1 MARAARPGDIIMT
14 SSHLTRRAFAA
25 LGLAFAAPRA
35 GLAQAAWPDRPVRM
49 IVPFAP
55 GGAFDVVAR
64 AMAVYFPRFANG
76 HALQVDNRPGGGGTI
91 AGALAARERPDG
103 SAFMLA
109 DLAPNVVGDEMFRGL
124 SYDPR
129 TAFTPIV
136 HAVNIPT
143 VLVARP
149 GFAPRDIPG
158 VIAAARAEPG
168 RLTYSTPGAGNA
180 VQFMME
186 HFQRLTGTRMTH
198 VPYRSGAEAA
208 TALVRGD
215 VDLSFTSISSALPFL
230 QDGRARPIAVSVAA
244 RVASL
249 PDVPAIAETVPGFD
263 VAVWTG
269 VVAPAGMDPALVSR
283 ANAVFN
289 AVLAVPE
296 FRETLV
302 RVQAA
307 EVVGGTPEAFATHI
321 AAARDRW
328 TPIIRE
334 LGIRLE

>member
-1 MARAARPGDIIMT
+1 MT
-14 SSHLTRRAFAA
+14 RFGLPRRA
-25 LGLAFAAPRA
+25 LA
-35 GLAQAAWPDRPVRM
+35 GLAILLAVPRIARGQSSWPDRPVRL

-64 AMAVYFPRFANG
+64 AMAVQFPRFANG
-76 HALQVDNRPGGGGTI
+76 QTLQVDNRPGAGGTI

-103 SAFMLA
+103 YAFMLA
-109 DLAPNVVGDEMFRGL
+109 DLAPNVVGHEMFNGL

-136 HAVNIPT
+136 QAVNIPT

-149 GFAPRDIPG
+149 GFAPRDTAA
-158 VIAAARAEPG
+158 VLAAARAEPG

-186 HFQRLTGTRMTH
+186 HLQRLTGTRMTH

-230 QDGRARPIAVSVAA
+230 QDGRARPIAVSTAV

-249 PDVPAIAETVPGFD
+249 PDVPTIAETVPGFD

-269 VVAPAGMDPALVSR
+269 VVAPAGMAPELVARS
-283 ANAVFN
+283 NAVFN
-289 AVLAVPE
+289 QVLAVPE
-296 FRETLV
+296 LRDHLA

-307 EVVGGTPEAFATHI
+307 EVVGGTPEQFGAVI
-321 AAARDRW
+321 VAARDRW
-328 TPIIRE
+328 TPVIRG

>member
-1 MARAARPGDIIMT
+1 MIRFGLP
-14 SSHLTRRAFAA
+14 RRA
-25 LGLAFAAPRA
+25 LA
-35 GLAQAAWPDRPVRM
+35 GLAILLAVPRIARGQSSWPDRPVRL

-64 AMAVYFPRFANG
+64 AMAVQFPRFANG
-76 HALQVDNRPGGGGTI
+76 QTLQVDNRPGAGGTI

-103 SAFMLA
+103 YAFMLA
-109 DLAPNVVGDEMFRGL
+109 DLAPNVVGHEMFNGL

-136 HAVNIPT
+136 QAVNIPT

-149 GFAPRDIPG
+149 GFAPRDTAA
-158 VIAAARAEPG
+158 VLAAARAEPG

-186 HFQRLTGTRMTH
+186 HLQRLTGTRMTH

-230 QDGRARPIAVSVAA
+230 QDGRARPIAVSTAA

-249 PDVPAIAETVPGFD
+249 PDVATIAETVPGFD

-269 VVAPAGMDPALVSR
+269 VVAPAGMAPDLVARS
-283 ANAVFN
+283 NAVFN
-289 AVLAVPE
+289 QVLAAPE
-296 FRETLV
+296 LRDHLA

-307 EVVGGTPEAFATHI
+307 EVVGGTPEQFGAVI
-321 AAARDRW
+321 VAARERW
-328 TPIIRE
+328 TPVIRD

>member
-1 MARAARPGDIIMT
+1 MIDTTVARRGLAALALALGAGSARAQG
-14 SSHLTRRAFAA
+14 
-25 LGLAFAAPRA
+25 
-35 GLAQAAWPDRPVRM
+35 AWPDRPVRL

-64 AMAVYFPRFANG
+64 AMAVQFPRFGNG
-76 HALQVDNRPGGGGTI
+76 HALQVDNRPGAGGTI

-109 DLAPNVVGDEMFRGL
+109 DLAPNVVGQEMFRGL
-124 SYDPR
+124 SYDPV
-129 TAFTPIV
+129 TAFTPII

-149 GFAPRDIPG
+149 GFAPRD
-158 VIAAARAEPG
+158 VAAVLAAARAEPG

-180 VQFMME
+180 VQFMMDYL
-186 HFQRLTGTRMTH
+186 QRLTGTRLTH

-215 VDLSFTSISSALPFL
+215 VDLSFTAISSALPFL
-230 QDGRARPIAVSVAA
+230 QDGRARPIAVSVGR
-244 RVASL
+244 RVAQL
-249 PDVPAIAETVPGFD
+249 PEVPAIAETVPGFD

-269 VVAPAGMDPALVSR
+269 VVGPAGMSPALIAA
-283 ANAVFN
+283 ANQLFGQ
-289 AVLAVPE
+289 VLAAPDL
-296 FRETLV
+296 REHLE
-302 RVQAA
+302 RVQGA
-307 EVVGGTPEAFATHI
+307 EIVGGTPEAFAAHI
-321 AAARDRW
+321 AGARARW

>member
-1 MARAARPGDIIMT
+1 MDTKLP
-14 SSHLTRRAFAA
+14 RRGLAA
-25 LGLAFAAPRA
+25 LGLALLAAPRPA
-35 GLAQAAWPDRPVRM
+35 MAQSAWPDRPVRL

-64 AMAVYFPRFANG
+64 AMAQHFPRHANG
-76 HALQVDNRPGGGGTI
+76 QPLQVDNRPGAGGTI

-103 SAFMLA
+103 SVFMLA
-109 DLAPNVVGDEMFRGL
+109 DLAPNVVGHELFRGL
-124 SYDPR
+124 AYDPR

-149 GFAPRDIPG
+149 GFVPRDMPALL
-158 VIAAARAEPG
+158 AAARAEPG
-168 RLTYSTPGAGNA
+168 RITYATPGAGNA
-180 VQFMME
+180 VQFMTE
-186 HFQRLTGTRMTH
+186 HLQRLTGTRMTH

-215 VDLSFTSISSALPFL
+215 VDISFTAISSALPFL
-230 QDGRARPIAVSVAA
+230 QDGRARPIAVSTAA

-249 PDVPAIAETVPGFD
+249 PEVPAIAETVPGFD

-269 VVAPAGMDPALVSR
+269 VVAPAGMAPELVSR
-283 ANAVFN
+283 ANDVFN
-289 AVLAVPE
+289 AVLATPE
-296 FRETLV
+296 LRAHLE

-307 EVVGGTPEAFATHI
+307 EVVGGTPQEFGAHV
-321 AAARDRW
+321 AAARERW

>member
-1 MARAARPGDIIMT
+1 MT
-14 SSHLTRRAFAA
+14 TMLPRRALAGF
-25 LGLAFAAPRA
+25 GLMLAAPAIAR
-35 GLAQAAWPDRPVRM
+35 AQAAWPDRPVRM

-64 AMAVYFPRFANG
+64 AMATHFPRFANG
-76 HALQVDNRPGGGGTI
+76 QALQVDNRPGAGGTI

-103 SAFMLA
+103 STFMLA
-109 DLAPNVVGDEMFRGL
+109 DLAPNVVGHEMFAAL
-124 SYDPR
+124 PYDPR
-129 TAFTPIV
+129 TAFVPVV

-149 GFAPRDIPG
+149 GFAARDVPA

-186 HFQRLTGTRMTH
+186 HFQRLTNTRMTH

-230 QDGRARPIAVSVAA
+230 QDGRARPIAVSTAR
-244 RVASL
+244 RVATL
-249 PDVPAIAETVPGFD
+249 PEVPAIAETVPGFD

-269 VVAPAGMDPALVSR
+269 VVAPAGITPDLLAR

-289 AVLAVPE
+289 QVLAVPE
-296 FRETLV
+296 LRENLA

-307 EVVGGTPEAFATHI
+307 DVVGGTPEAFGAFIT
-321 AAARDRW
+321 AARERW

>member
-1 MARAARPGDIIMT
+1 MTTHIARRGLAALALGMAASSARAQG
-14 SSHLTRRAFAA
+14 S
-25 LGLAFAAPRA
+25 
-35 GLAQAAWPDRPVRM
+35 WPDRPVRM
-49 IVPFAP
+49 VIPFAA

-64 AMAVYFPRFANG
+64 AMAQHFARFANG
-76 HALQVDNRPGGGGTI
+76 QTLQVDNRPGAGGTI
-91 AGALAARERPDG
+91 AGAITARERPDG
-103 SAFMLA
+103 YTFMLA
-109 DLAPNVVGDEMFRGL
+109 DLAPNVVGQEMFRGL
-124 SYDPR
+124 PYDPV
-129 TAFTPIV
+129 TAFTPII

-149 GFAPRDIPG
+149 GFAPRDTAA
-158 VIAAARAEPG
+158 VLAAARAEPG

-186 HFQRLTGTRMTH
+186 HLQRLTGTRMTH

-230 QDGRARPIAVSVAA
+230 QDGRARPIAVSTAA
-244 RVASL
+244 RVAQL
-249 PDVPAIAETVPGFD
+249 PDVPAIAEVVPGFD

-269 VVAPAGMDPALVSR
+269 VVGPAGMSADLVQA
-283 ANAVFN
+283 ANRVF
-289 AVLAVPE
+289 AQVLAVPE
-296 FRETLV
+296 LREHLA
-302 RVQAA
+302 RVQGA
-307 EVVGGTPEAFATHI
+307 EVVGGTPEAFAAHI
-321 AAARDRW
+321 ASARARW

>member
-1 MARAARPGDIIMT
+1 MTQLPLVRRGLGGLLLGLWAAPARAQ
-14 SSHLTRRAFAA
+14 S
-25 LGLAFAAPRA
+25 
-35 GLAQAAWPDRPVRM
+35 AWPDRPVRM
-49 IVPFAP
+49 IVPFAA

-64 AMAVYFPRFANG
+64 AMAVQFPRLANG
-76 HALQVDNRPGGGGTI
+76 QALQVDNRPGAGGTI
-91 AGALAARERPDG
+91 AGAMAARERPDG
-103 SAFMLA
+103 TAFMLA
-109 DLAPNVVGDEMFRGL
+109 DLAPNVVGQEMFRGL
-124 SYDPR
+124 SYDPV
-129 TAFTPIV
+129 TAFTPII

-149 GFAPRDIPG
+149 GFAPRDTAA
-158 VIAAARAEPG
+158 VLAAARAEPG

-186 HFQRLTGTRMTH
+186 YLQRLTGTRMTH

-230 QDGRARPIAVSVAA
+230 QDGRARPIAVSTAA
-244 RVASL
+244 RVAQL

-269 VVAPAGMDPALVSR
+269 VVGPAGMAPDLVAA
-283 ANAVFN
+283 ANRLFGQ
-289 AVLAVPE
+289 VLAAPE
-296 FRETLV
+296 LREHLV
-302 RVQAA
+302 RVQGA
-307 EVVGGTPEAFATHI
+307 EVVGGTPEAFAAHI
-321 AAARDRW
+321 ASARARW
-328 TPIIRE
+328 TPIIRD

>member
-1 MARAARPGDIIMT
+1 MMVSRL
-14 SSHLTRRAFAA
+14 SRRGFGAFSF
-25 LGLAFAAPRA
+25 GLCA
-35 GLAQAAWPDRPVRM
+35 GPVAAQAQAVWPDRPVRL

-64 AMAVYFPRFANG
+64 AMAVQFARFANG
-76 HALQVDNRPGGGGTI
+76 QTLQVDNRPGAGGTI
-91 AGALAARERPDG
+91 AGALTARERPDG
-103 SAFMLA
+103 FTFMLA
-109 DLAPNVVGDEMFRGL
+109 DLAPNVVGQEMFSGL

-129 TAFTPIV
+129 TAFTPII

-149 GFAPRDIPG
+149 GFAPRDTAG
-158 VIAAARAEPG
+158 VLAAARAEPG

-186 HFQRLTGTRMTH
+186 LLQRLTGTRMTH

-230 QDGRARPIAVSVAA
+230 QDGRARPIAVSTAS
-244 RVASL
+244 RVAQL
-249 PDVPAIAETVPGFD
+249 PDVPTIAEVVPGFD

-269 VVAPAGMDPALVSR
+269 VVGPAAMPPELVTA
-283 ANAVFN
+283 ANRVFGQ
-289 AVLAVPE
+289 VLAVPE
-296 FRETLV
+296 LREHLA
-302 RVQAA
+302 RVQGA
-307 EVVGGTPEAFATHI
+307 EVVGGTPEAFAAHI
-321 AAARDRW
+321 VSARARW

>member
-1 MARAARPGDIIMT
+1 MT
-14 SSHLTRRAFAA
+14 SRLTRRAFAGAAAA
-25 LGLAFAAPRA
+25 LLAAPRPA
-35 GLAQAAWPDRPVRM
+35 LAQAAWPERPVRM

-64 AMAVYFPRFANG
+64 AMAQHFARFANG
-76 HALQVDNRPGGGGTI
+76 QALQVDNRPGAGGTI
-91 AGALAARERPDG
+91 AGALTARERPDG
-103 SAFMLA
+103 YTFMLA
-109 DLAPNVVGDEMFRGL
+109 DLAPNVVGHEMFAAL
-124 SYDPR
+124 PYDPR

-149 GFAPRDIPG
+149 GFAARDMAG
-158 VIAAARAEPG
+158 VLAAARAEPG

-180 VQFMME
+180 VQFLME
-186 HFQRLTGTRMTH
+186 HLQRLTGTRMTH

-230 QDGRARPIAVSVAA
+230 QDGRARPIAVSTAGRA
-244 RVASL
+244 GTL
-249 PDVPAIAETVPGFD
+249 PEVPAVAETVPGFD
-263 VAVWTG
+263 VAIWTG
-269 VVAPAGMDPALVSR
+269 VVAPAGMAAPLVARS
-283 ANAVFN
+283 NAVFN
-289 AVLAVPE
+289 EILALPE
-296 FRETLV
+296 LREHLA

-307 EVVGGTPEAFATHI
+307 EVVGGTPEAFAAHV